1 MLPTATQWPIA
12 KPIVRGTNP
21 PSTAPAR
28 DRQTAAFIAVL
39 KGVMADA
46 RKLTFPLR
54 DVVQIVCVVLA
65 IATAV
70 WAIEGKVQQLAERI
84 QDNQHLQDERLSY
97 MRDTIQDLKK
107 RQELTEIELRD
118 LKDMVVRIEAK
129 GR

>member
-1 MLPTATQWPIA
+1 
-12 KPIVRGTNP
+12 
-21 PSTAPAR
+21 
-28 DRQTAAFIAVL
+28 
-39 KGVMADA
+39 
-46 RKLTFPLR
+46 
-54 DVVQIVCVVLA
+54 
-65 IATAV
+65 V

-84 QDNQHLQDERLSY
+84 QDNQRLQDERLSY

>member
-1 MLPTATQWPIA
+1 
-12 KPIVRGTNP
+12 
-21 PSTAPAR
+21 
-28 DRQTAAFIAVL
+28 
-39 KGVMADA
+39 MADA